1 MDVFETIKTRRS
13 IGKVTDEVP
22 PKALIEKILE
32 AGTWAPSHHRTEPWR
47 FVVLSGDARKR
58 LGEVMAEAL
67 RDTLQDPDSQEA
79 KAKLDSERGKP
90 LKAPVIIAVVAS
102 PQDKPGVKVVEEFAS
117 VAMAAQNMMLEAQA
131 LGLAT
136 LLRTG
141 DATYQKKVNQFFAL
155 KNPEYLFGFIYL
167 GYSSMPT
174 PPPASRISF
183 KEKSVWLD

>member
-13 IGKVTDEVP
+13 IGKVKDEAP

-32 AGTWAPSHHRTEPWR
+32 AGTWAPSHHRTEPWK
-47 FVVLSGDARKR
+47 FIVLSGNARKR

-90 LKAPVIIAVVAS
+90 LRAPVIIALLVS
-102 PQDKPGVKVVEEFAS
+102 PQDKPGVKAVEEYSS
-117 VAMAAQNMMLEAQA
+117 VAMAAQNMMLEAQS

-141 DATYQKKVNQFFAL
+141 DATYQKKVNQFFKL
-155 KNPEYLFGFIYL
+155 KDPEYLFGFIYL
-167 GYSSMPT
+167 GYSAMPA
-174 PPPASRISF
+174 PPASSRVSF
-183 KEKSVWLD
+183 KEKTVWLE

>member
-1 MDVFETIKTRRS
+1 MDVFEAIKTRRS
-13 IGKVTDEVP
+13 IGRVKDEVP

-47 FVVLSGDARKR
+47 FIILSGDVRER
-58 LGEVMAEAL
+58 LGQVMAEAL
-67 RDTLQDPDSQEA
+67 RDTLRDPDSQEA

-90 LKAPVIIAVVAS
+90 LRAPVIIALVVS
-102 PQDKPGVKVVEEFAS
+102 PQDKPVVKVVEEFAS

-141 DATYQKKVNQFFAL
+141 DATYQKKVNQFFGL
-155 KNPEYLFGFIYL
+155 KDPEYLFGFMYL
-167 GYSSMPT
+167 GYSAMST
-174 PPPASRISF
+174 PPTASRVPF
-183 KEKSVWLD
+183 KEKTVWLE